1 MKLNLK
7 RWRDGWRPGRA
18 LIQIGKK
25 EEALK
30 VLRSKILGSLLV
42 VSKEVKQDTII
53 KGLFLMLIATSND

>member
-1 MKLNLK
+1 ME
-7 RWRDGWRPGRA
+7 RWVEVGRA

-42 VSKEVKQDTII
+42 LSKEVKQIR
-53 KGLFLMLIATSND
+53 S